1 MPKTAPMEKPGWRV
15 TSSYAIDSPH
25 LKLRKDRVE
34 LPNGGVIEDYYV
46 RESRGFVIV
55 FAMTAEKRVVLVR
68 QYKHGIGKVLLELPA
83 GAIDPGETPEQT
95 AAREFAEETGY
106 AGAMEYVGSFATDA
120 TNANTVAHLF
130 YAPEVRLT
138 GKQNLGIG
146 EDISVELYTLDEIH
160 AFVRDG
166 TIDSVAHVAS
176 IYLILDRLLC

>member
-1 MPKTAPMEKPGWRV
+1 MDKPGWRI
-15 TSSYAIDSPH
+15 TSSSYVIDSPH

-34 LPNGGVIEDYYV
+34 LPKGGVIDDYYV
-46 RESRGFVIV
+46 KESRGFAII
-55 FAMTAEKRVVLVR
+55 FGMTPDKRVVLVR

-95 AAREFAEETGY
+95 AVREFTEETGY
-106 AGAMEYVGSFATDA
+106 SGSMELVRSFITDA

-138 GKQNLGIG
+138 GKQDLGIA
-146 EDISVELYTLDEIH
+146 EDITVELYTMDELH
-160 AFVRDG
+160 AFVHDG

-176 IYLILDRLLC
+176 IYLMLDRLAVR